1 MDEDGYGIDFGF
13 WRKVVFVVIFFTFT
27 PLTIFLSILSLSVL
41 GNRGEQYSK
50 TREFVN
56 YPKPGVMVYAS
67 VPDDIPYISTTIIS
81 ADARITIVNNFL
93 LNYGS
98 PLADFSGFVVQTA
111 DKYGIDW
118 KLLPAIAAKESGA
131 CRVIPEGSHNCW
143 GWGIHSKGTL
153 MFDDYQEAIE
163 TVTKGL
169 KEKYI
174 DAGLVTPEEIMTRYA
189 HPDST
194 TWAEG
199 VRYYM
204 DKLK

>member
-1 MDEDGYGIDFGF
+1 MQEEYGLSLNF
-13 WRKVVFVVIFFTFT
+13 WRKVVFIFIFFAFT
-27 PLTIFLSILSLSVL
+27 PLTLFLSILSLSAL
-41 GNRGEQYSK
+41 STHEEKYSK

-56 YPKPGVMVYAS
+56 YPKPGAMVYAS
-67 VPDDIPYISTTIIS
+67 VPQEVPYITTTIVS
-81 ADARITIVNNFL
+81 ADARVSIVKNFFL
-93 LNYGS
+93 EYDS
-98 PLADFSGFVVQTA
+98 PLSDFAGYVVTTA

-118 KLLPAIAAKESGA
+118 RLIPAISAKESGA
-131 CRVIPEGSHNCW
+131 CRVIPEGSYNCW

-153 MFDDYQEAIE
+153 MFDNYNEAIE

-174 DAGLVTPEEIMTRYA
+174 DNGLVTPEEIMTRYA

-199 VRYYM
+199 IYFYM

>member
-1 MDEDGYGIDFGF
+1 MRQEYGLSLNF
-13 WRKVVFVVIFFTFT
+13 WRKVVFIFIFFAFT
-27 PLTIFLSILSLSVL
+27 PLTLFLSILSLSAL
-41 GNRGEQYSK
+41 SSHEEKYSK

-56 YPKPGVMVYAS
+56 YPKPGAMVYAS
-67 VPDDIPYISTTIIS
+67 VPQEAPYITTTIVS
-81 ADARITIVNNFL
+81 ADARVSIVKNFFL
-93 LNYGS
+93 EYGS
-98 PLADFSGFVVQTA
+98 PLSDFAGYVVTTA

-118 KLLPAIAAKESGA
+118 KLIPAIAAKESGA

-153 MFDDYQEAIE
+153 MFDNYNEAID

-174 DAGLVTPEEIMTRYA
+174 DNGLVTPEEIMTRYA

-199 VRYYM
+199 IRFYM